1 MLNRRVLALFVG
13 AFLTVGPL
21 CAATAL
27 AQNVASPSGTT
38 QAAAAVRGTATDN
51 TGAPLAGVTVTL
63 SGASS
68 QSTTTSSSGAYAF
81 AGVPAGV
88 YTITAS
94 KSGYQGATAVEV
106 ALVAGQSAKLDV
118 TLVSNTLSSLRVIG
132 AVRTAARS
140 GFNVSGLAITTLSG
154 EQLAIREQPNL
165 TGLVEELPGVSVTRD
180 SGSRTPNTSIA
191 VRGASLETKVV
202 IDGHPVSS
210 GVFGTYN
217 TNYANPQIFQQIEV
231 LKGAGLNGPNA
242 GESVGIVNYRTR
254 DFSAKNEF
262 SLTAGDD
269 TYGSGNYAGSLNL
282 NLLNNRLSILG
293 VRTRNSV
300 NGPNNGY
307 YPYQIGAGTL
317 TAPGTPALEQWSSDF
332 SDPYATE
339 ANLVKVR
346 YKLSPVTS
354 LTGEY
359 LGLFGKYVPQGG
371 SYGLVYGGFP
381 LGACANVSAATGK
394 AAVTT
399 NPALC
404 SNLSIYNAPYTTDPV
419 GSPFNA
425 YGFFPVSTIAN
436 NEPSFSF
443 ELKTQFKNDTILLRP
458 YTAIINRFINGD
470 LENTTPGYGSSA
482 GQAASKYNGLAGWF
496 QVTNPA
502 NCQVAFAFD
511 NTNAAN
517 TKGPCFSSAGG
528 YGTAY
533 IGNAATQFP
542 VVFKTTSTAP
552 NCSVATPC
560 WTTPTNQQA
569 NGYFGYSTPF
579 SQPEVDR
586 LRGAT
591 LSYLHPVHD
600 NLYTFSFDYNT
611 DDTLKFTSDTSQLPA
626 GCFGVVGS
634 GSPNTPANPYYQ
646 PNCKVN
652 GLLIP
657 TLPRSSLQIP
667 PTQNIRYDT
676 SLTGLFQIRPNLQAG
691 LGAYYT
697 FQRIYYKITDP
708 NAITAAL
715 TAGYPGG
722 EPADST
728 LVSGINA
735 NSHVDPHVQ
744 IEYRPSRDL
753 SVRASGGSSVTLPYN
768 GLVSGLTALS
778 VNGGPD
784 GKSDVLTTKNPG
796 LLPETT
802 VAYDLGFDYRMG
814 GNVLS
819 VDAFDNTIHNVFITS
834 TQVVPNLAGRSP
846 SQTLLSATFN
856 GPLERSYGLEATLQ
870 HSVSSGF
877 GYYLTATAMRA
888 YYDQIPL
895 SFYQGLCR
903 SGSTVCSASALIN
916 GKQLD
921 GTGGFTGQI
930 PYFKAKGEI
939 NYTSASHRWNASFG
953 DSWYGNNNATGGP
966 AYNVAYGYVGT
977 TLGPGDLN
985 SGIRLS
991 LTAQNLFNAD
1001 TAGTFLGSVAAFKG
1015 FNPLGVA
1022 YSTTTG
1028 GLVNTNAYSS
1038 PNGIMV
1044 MQPCT
1049 FYLEVTKKLGF

>member
-1 MLNRRVLALFVG
+1 MFYRWVLALFAG
-13 AFLTVGPL
+13 AFLAVGPL
-21 CAATAL
+21 CTATVF
-27 AQNVASPSGTT
+27 AQNAASPSSTAQT
-38 QAAAAVRGTATDN
+38 ALVRGLATDN
-51 TGAPLAGVTVTL
+51 NGAPLAGVTVTL
-63 SGASS
+63 SGRVS
-68 QSTTTSSSGAYAF
+68 QSVTTRSDGAYAF
-81 AGVPAGV
+81 AGLPAGI
-88 YTITAS
+88 YTLSAS
-94 KSGYQGATAVEV
+94 KSGYQGATSTDL
-106 ALVAGQSAKLDV
+106 ALLAGQSAKLDV
-118 TLVSNTLSSLRVIG
+118 TLVSETLSSLRVIG
-132 AVRTAARS
+132 TVRTAARS
-140 GFNVSGLAITTLSG
+140 GFNVSGLAITTLNG
-154 EQLAIREQPNL
+154 DRIAGREQPNL

-191 VRGASLETKVV
+191 VRGESLETKVV

-217 TNYANPQIFQQIEV
+217 TNYANPQIFQQVEV

-254 DFSAKNEF
+254 DFSAKNELA
-262 SLTAGDD
+262 LTLGDD
-269 TYGSGNYAGSLNL
+269 TYGSGNYSGSFNV
-282 NLLNNRLSILG
+282 NLLNNRLSVLG
-293 VRTRNSV
+293 VRTFNSV
-300 NGPNNGY
+300 NGPDNGY
-307 YPYQIGAGTL
+307 SPYQIGTGTL
-317 TAPGTPALEQWSSDF
+317 TAPGTPALEQWRGDF

-339 ANLVKVR
+339 ADLVKVR

-359 LGLFGKYVPQGG
+359 LGLFGKYNPQGG
-371 SYGLVYGGFP
+371 SYGLVYGSFP
-381 LGACANVSAATGK
+381 LGACANVSTATGK

-399 NPALC
+399 NPAQC
-404 SNLSIYNAPYTTDPV
+404 TNLSIYNAPYTTDPI
-419 GSPFNA
+419 GRTFNA
-425 YGFFPVSTIAN
+425 YGFFPASTIAN

-458 YTAIINRFINGD
+458 YSAIIDRFIDGD

-482 GQAASKYNGLAGWF
+482 GQAASKYNGLTGWF

-511 NTNAAN
+511 NTNAGN
-517 TKGPCFSSAGG
+517 TKGPCFTAANN
-528 YGTAY
+528 YGAAY
-533 IGNAATQFP
+533 IGNTATQFP
-542 VVFKTTSTAP
+542 TVFKTTGTAP
-552 NCSVATPC
+552 NCSPATPC

-569 NGYFGYSTPF
+569 NGYYGFSTPF

-591 LSYLHPVHD
+591 FTYLHPVHD

-611 DDTLKFTSDTSQLPA
+611 DDTLKYTSDTSQLPA
-626 GCFGVVGS
+626 GCVGVVGS
-634 GSPNTPANPYYQ
+634 GSPNVPSSPYYQ
-646 PNCKVN
+646 PACQVN
-652 GLLIP
+652 GLIIP

-676 SLTGLFQIRPNLQAG
+676 SLTGLFQLRPNLQAG

-708 NAITAAL
+708 AAITAAL

-728 LVSGINA
+728 LISGINA
-735 NSHVDPHVQ
+735 NSHVDPHIQ
-744 IEYRPSRDL
+744 LEYRPSRDL

-768 GLVSGLTALS
+768 GLVSGLTALG

-802 VAYDLGFDYRMG
+802 VAYDLGFDYRTPAG
-814 GNVLS
+814 VLS
-819 VDAFDNTIHNVFITS
+819 LDAFDNTIHNVFITS
-834 TQVVPNLAGRSP
+834 TQVVPNLAGRNP
-846 SQTLLSATFN
+846 SQTLLNATFN

-870 HSVSSGF
+870 KNVTSGL
-877 GYYLTATAMRA
+877 GYNLTATAMRA

-895 SFYQGLCR
+895 SFYQGLCKP
-903 SGSTVCSASALIN
+903 GATLCSASALVN

-930 PYFKAKGEI
+930 PYFKANGELD
-939 NYTSASHRWNASFG
+939 YTSASHRWNAAFG
-953 DSWYGNNNATGGP
+953 DSLYGGNNATGGP

-977 TLGPGDLN
+977 TLGQGDLN

-991 LTAQNLFNAD
+991 LSVQNLFNSD

-1022 YSTTTG
+1022 YSPSAG
-1028 GLVNTNAYSS
+1028 KLVNTNAFSS
-1038 PNGIMV
+1038 PNGITV

-1049 FYLEVTKKLGF
+1049 FYLEVTKRLGF